1 MKKVLGLLFISA
13 SIFSMQVA
21 TIGNQCERAK
31 KFHDQLVKHHFTKP
45 DMSRKDIKQ
54 QAPKLNIDIKD
65 CIQSKSVSAPKGLGE
80 IKLFHNEKGFHVLH
94 NDVMHRVQPC
104 FTDKL
109 VRRATSHDIKDFQRK
124 GKGYFAL
131 TQMGDGQFELKVLN
145 RTLGG
150 GPILGVAVY
159 WAVKVTLYAAGAVG
173 IGAAAAT
180 GVPAVVGAVGAIA
193 GGTGAA
199 TIVAGASTAIAASA
213 AEGALIATVSTVGA
227 TTLVTAAGAV
237 TAPVILTTTAGILTA
252 AAGTTVA
259 AAGTATG
266 LAAAAT
272 VGASLGGAT
281 VAGVALADAAALG
294 TAVVVSHATATAGV
308 AGGAALIVGG
318 IEAIAAA
325 AGAFCGML
333 PTP

>member
-1 MKKVLGLLFISA
+1 MKKVLGLLLLSS

-21 TIGNQCERAK
+21 TIGTQCERAK
-31 KFHDQLVKHHFTKP
+31 RFHYQLSKNRSAKP

-54 QAPKLNIDIKD
+54 RSPKLNVDIKD
-65 CIQSKSVSAPKGLGE
+65 CIQSKSVSAPVGLGQV
-80 IKLFHNEKGFHVLH
+80 KLFHNEKGFHVLH
-94 NDVMHRVQPC
+94 NDVLHRVQPC

-109 VRRATSHDIKDFQRK
+109 VRKATSYDIKDFQKK
-124 GKGYFAL
+124 GNGYFAL
-131 TQMGDGQFELKVLN
+131 TQMGNGQFELKVLN

-150 GPILGVAVY
+150 GPLLGIAVY

-180 GVPAVVGAVGAIA
+180 GVPAVAGAVGAIA

-199 TIVAGASTAIAASA
+199 TIIGGAGTAIAASV
-213 AEGALIATVSTVGA
+213 AEGALLATVSTVGA
-227 TTLVTAAGAV
+227 TTLVTGASV
-237 TAPVILTTTAGILTA
+237 VAAPVILTTTAGILTA

-259 AAGTATG
+259 AAGTATT

-272 VGASLGGAT
+272 VGASIGGAT
-281 VAGVALADAAALG
+281 VAGVALTEAAALG

-325 AGAFCGML
+325 AGSFCGML